1 MKNIIVRAKLTIIVP
16 AYNESKNII
25 PFYNAV
31 CNVIDKVTNY
41 QWEIIFIND
50 GSIDNTWEVI
60 TTVAEN
66 DKKVKGINLSR
77 NFGKEM
83 ALTAGAETI
92 EQTDAVIIMDADLQH
107 PPELIPEL
115 IKQWE
120 CGYQIVATR
129 RIAIKY
135 SWIRELGSRFFYY
148 FMRLISEIQLE
159 PKTTDYRLLD
169 KQVLKV
175 LKTFEEKTRF
185 FRGLIDWMGFRKT
198 YVNFSAP
205 ERQNGESTFKL
216 TDLTKLAI
224 NSLTSFSLAPLR
236 LCGYIGIIVLFAS
249 SFLMTYMV
257 ISQFLMAQI
266 YTPLAYFVVFNT
278 ILFGVV
284 LSALGMLALYIGHI
298 HTEVI
303 RRPLY
308 IIQEKLGFDK

>member
-41 QWEIIFIND
+41 EWEIIFIND

-60 TTVAEN
+60 TTVAHN

-120 CGYQIVATR
+120 CGYQIVATK

-198 YVNFSAP
+198 YINFSAP

-249 SFLMTYMV
+249 SFLMTYML
-257 ISQFLMAQI
+257 ISQFIMAQI